1 MPFLGGFGIP
11 LIAAIGG
18 AILGSSVGKKKEP
31 EKEPEVVTK
40 PALHPEQEEVM
51 RELTPAM
58 KQIVADYGSGN
69 AIAEAISR
77 AGATFT
83 KSVETPMWNQYQ
95 NQILPQ
101 IQKSFAGPGTFWGS
115 DRARAET
122 GSMDEIA
129 SYLAANRSQYIAQ
142 AEEAARAHQINQMN
156 QVLSYMGLPT
166 TVSYGVPQT
175 PGIGQQLLQLAPN
188 ALAAYLAFG
197 GMG

>member
-1 MPFLGGFGIP
+1 MAFWIP
-11 LIAAIGG
+11 LLAGLGG
-18 AILGSSVGKKKEP
+18 AIIGSSMGKK
-31 EKEPEVVTK
+31 KEPEVVTK

-58 KQIVADYGSGN
+58 KQIVSDYGSGN
-69 AIAEAISR
+69 AIAEAITR
-77 AGATFT
+77 AGKTFT
-83 KSVETPMWNQYQ
+83 ESIETPMWEQYQ
-95 NQILPQ
+95 NQMLPQ

-122 GSMDEIA
+122 GAMDEIA
-129 SYLAANRSQYIAQ
+129 RYLAANRSQYIAQ
-142 AEEAARAHQINQMN
+142 AEEAAKAHQINQMN

-175 PGIGQQLLQLAPN
+175 PGLGQQLLQLAPN

-197 GMG
+197 GKG

>member
-1 MPFLGGFGIP
+1 MAFWVPLLAGLGGL
-11 LIAAIGG
+11 LI
-18 AILGSSVGKKKEP
+18 GSSIGKKKEP
-31 EKEPEVVTK
+31 EVVTQ

-58 KQIVADYGSGN
+58 KQIIADYGSGN

-77 AGATFT
+77 AGTTFT
-83 KSVETPMWNQYQ
+83 ESIETPMWNQYQ

-115 DRARAET
+115 DRAQAET
-122 GSMDEIA
+122 GAADKIA
-129 SYLAANRSQYIAQ
+129 KYLAANRSQYMAQ
-142 AEEAARAHQINQMN
+142 AEEAAKAHQINQMN

-175 PGIGQQLLQLAPN
+175 PGVLQQLLQISPQLLAT
-188 ALAAYLAFG
+188 YLAYG

>member
-11 LIAAIGG
+11 LLAGLGGLLIGK
-18 AILGSSVGKKKEP
+18 STSKK
-31 EKEPEVVTK
+31 KEPEVVTQ

-69 AIAEAISR
+69 AIADAISR
-77 AGATFT
+77 AGTTFT
-83 KSVETPMWNQYQ
+83 ESIETPTWNQYQ
-95 NQILPQ
+95 NQMLPQ

-115 DRARAET
+115 DRAQAET
-122 GSMDEIA
+122 GAMDEIA
-129 SYLAANRSQYIAQ
+129 RYLAANRSQYIAQ
-142 AEEAARAHQINQMN
+142 TEEAAKAHQINQMN

-175 PGIGQQLLQLAPN
+175 PGLGQQLLQLAPN

-197 GMG
+197 KMG